1 MKFDLRKKY
10 FQTAEDRMLMTE
22 PKYIHICWYNQATRS
37 KCRYFLNLVLDT
49 ALQNK
54 LASLVDAIASS
65 KVLKLSLTDPLTGDA
80 IGIFK

>member
-1 MKFDLRKKY
+1 MSTF
-10 FQTAEDRMLMTE
+10 AGN
-22 PKYIHICWYNQATRS
+22 NQATRS

-65 KVLKLSLTDPLTGDA
+65 KGLETIID
-80 IGIFK
+80 